1 MLLDA
6 SKAFDRVNYSRL
18 FRKLLRRNISPAVL
32 RVLLKL
38 YTIQFLQVKWGSK
51 CSGKFSVQ
59 NGVNTGMEKLWQI
72 LVSVCKI
79 ICMLANKQK
88 SGIESFQNT
97 LLSISSLFQAGM
109 NMWNHY

>member
-1 MLLDA
+1 MQFGFKEHFSTSQCTFVMSEIISYYNYNRSNVLDA

-38 YTIQFLQVKWGSK
+38 YTNQFLQVKWGSK

-59 NGVNTGMEKLWQI
+59 NGV
-72 LVSVCKI
+72 
-79 ICMLANKQK
+79 KQ
-88 SGIESFQNT
+88 GYRPN
-97 LLSISSLFQAGM
+97 LFQ
-109 NMWNHY
+109 YT